1 MSFSEDSV
9 SLYISGTNL
18 GPFKRCSRHIW
29 PHLQFSF
36 DCGIFGAFL
45 SCFMI
50 LVMNFQQEIILLNIL
65 YRTIYLHM
73 CMRGVCIIV
82 HILGFSLK
90 LIFNK
95 SFCCLHKLLIFI
107 IIYITIYNTSTV
119 IIGSVDSI

>member
-1 MSFSEDSV
+1 MFKTYLAPFVCS
-9 SLYISGTNL
+9 SLLNVLYL
-18 GPFKRCSRHIW
+18 VH
-29 PHLQFSF
+29 
-36 DCGIFGAFL
+36 FL

-50 LVMNFQQEIILLNIL
+50 LVMNIQQEIILLNIL

-82 HILGFSLK
+82 HILGFTLK

-95 SFCCLHKLLIFI
+95 SFFCLHKLLVF

-119 IIGSVDSI
+119 IIGPIDSI